1 MGSTLV
7 CDTLEEAQDLCFT
20 RGERVKVVTLRGH
33 SINKSGAMTG
43 GSTASSREGAD
54 RWEEK
59 EVDVMRRRKAELE
72 HLLAQLASQAPSRQQ
87 LLDLETRVRALQS
100 KVKLNETDLKV
111 VTEKLAHLQQQKALR
126 GETRIRLLKEMEVLS
141 AEVRALEKKLTQVYA
156 VYILCLLRNS
166 NSNICWLSANR
177 KG

>member
-1 MGSTLV
+1 M

-72 HLLAQLASQAPSRQQ
+72 HLLAQLTSQAPSRQQ

-100 KVKLNETDLKV
+100 KVKLSETDLKV

-126 GETRIRLLKEMEVLS
+126 GDTRNRLLKEMEALS
-141 AEVRALEKKLTQVYA
+141 AEVRSLEKKLAQVLFA
-156 VYILCLLRNS
+156 VLDFVLDGE
-166 NSNICWLSANR
+166 W
-177 KG
+177 